1 MTGIPATRLLER
13 RVVVCVG
20 PGGVGKTTL
29 SAAIAL
35 GGARRGLR
43 TAVVTID
50 PARRLADALGLEADA
65 AASTSRELAAVAL
78 PAEYPGTLVAKMLE
92 PKRAFD
98 ELVARLAPDARTRD
112 AVLGN
117 AIYRHVSAQ
126 LAGSAEYAAMA
137 EVQSLSEREDLDLL
151 VVDTPPSA
159 HALDFLDAPG
169 RITHLLDS
177 AVLQWLIRPTATV
190 GRFGWRLF
198 GRGARSVTH
207 ALERVT
213 GLGFLEDIS
222 EFLLM
227 FESLSEGFR
236 ERGHAAERLLF
247 GDDCQFVI
255 GSGPSSTSI
264 AQTEAFLA
272 RLGERGVAPAG
283 IVANRVRSWPEAI
296 SEGLETAPQLAEL
309 AEALAPEYGERA
321 QAAARAALDVV
332 DGYAAGVRQDR
343 VALEPMLE
351 RARRAGA
358 FTCSIPELPSDVH
371 DLAGLAEVERILFH
385 QDETEA

>member
-1 MTGIPATRLLER
+1 MTTALATRLLGR

-50 PARRLADALGLEADA
+50 PARRLADALGLEGDA
-65 AASTSRELAAVAL
+65 AEAASHGLAEVAL
-78 PAEYPGTLVAKMLE
+78 PSDYRGTVRAKMLE

-98 ELVARLAPDARTRD
+98 DLVEGLAPDMRTRD

-117 AIYRHVSAQ
+117 AIYQHVSDQ

-137 EVQSLSEREDLDLL
+137 EVQTLSERDDIDLL

-159 HALDFLDAPG
+159 NALDFLDAPG
-169 RITHLLDS
+169 RITSLLDS
-177 AVLQWLIRPTATV
+177 AVLQWLIRPTASV
-190 GRFGWRLF
+190 GRFGWRVF
-198 GRGARSVTH
+198 ERGARSVTR

-222 EFLLM
+222 QFLLM
-227 FESLSEGFR
+227 FESLSAGFR

-247 GDDCQFVI
+247 GDDCHFVMAT
-255 GSGPSSTSI
+255 GPSATSI
-264 AQTEAFLA
+264 AQTDAFVA
-272 RLGERGVAPAG
+272 RLSERGVVPAG
-283 IVANRVRSWPEAI
+283 IVANRVRTWPDAI
-296 SEGLETAPQLAEL
+296 PEGLETASLLAEL
-309 AEALAPEYGERA
+309 ADALEPEYGGRA
-321 QAAARAALDVV
+321 EAAARAALDAV
-332 DGYAAGVRQDR
+332 DGYASGVQQDR
-343 VALEPMLE
+343 VALDPMLE

-358 FTCSIPELPSDVH
+358 FTCCIPELPSDVH
-371 DLAGLAEVERILFH
+371 DLAGLSEVERILFRE
-385 QDETEA
+385 DESET